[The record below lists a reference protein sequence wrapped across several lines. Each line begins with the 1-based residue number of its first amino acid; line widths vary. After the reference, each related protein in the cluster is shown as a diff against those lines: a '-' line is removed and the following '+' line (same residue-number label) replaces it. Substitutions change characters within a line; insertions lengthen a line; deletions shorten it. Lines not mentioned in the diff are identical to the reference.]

1 MKGKL
6 MEEDEPL
13 TREELMTHWQ
23 LCRIAIDFKNKHLTR
38 KEAIA
43 EFSKWS
49 GMPSLIAW
57 MMLDPMRKET
67 IWDLRKSFPKWIN
80 KEDEPKFK
88 DTTYGTRKTP
98 YTKGKPRGM
107 AVARKLK
114 QVPPEQSGDTPP

>member
-1 MKGKL
+1 

-13 TREELMTHWQ
+13 TREELMEHWQ
-23 LCRIAIDFKNKHLTR
+23 LCRIAIDYKNNRLTR

-49 GMPSLIAW
+49 GMSSKIAW
-57 MMLDPMRKET
+57 MLLDPMRKET
-67 IWDLRKSFPKWIN
+67 ITDLRKSFPKWIEKKN
-80 KEDEPKFK
+80 EPKFK

-107 AVARKLK
+107 AVARKLR
-114 QVPPEQSGDTPP
+114 QARLEQSDDTPP